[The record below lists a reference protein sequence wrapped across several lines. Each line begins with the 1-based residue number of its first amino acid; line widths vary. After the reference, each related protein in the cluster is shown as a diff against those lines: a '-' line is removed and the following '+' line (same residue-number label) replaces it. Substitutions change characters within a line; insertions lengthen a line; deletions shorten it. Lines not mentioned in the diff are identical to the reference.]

1 MKLKKKH
8 FKRLQE
14 IAKKLNHELNY
25 SGLLL
30 SDLITDIGAVQKVK
44 PPHEFKTFQEKPL
57 TGTAAF
63 LEVCANYQ
71 EEFYAN
77 YLKQG
82 EAMVAASTDE
92 STTTKGIRDS
102 LKALVKD
109 DVVVFMENYDT
120 EPKIGD
126 VGFFW
131 GEPLTFVYYGRLID
145 IITKNGV
152 EYVTNTGTYSNF
164 SKTPPELK

>member
-8 FKRLQE
+8 FKRLKE
-14 IAKKLNHELNY
+14 IAEKLNHELNY

-44 PPHEFKTFQEKPL
+44 PPHEFETVHEKPI

-63 LEVCANYQ
+63 LEACVKYQ

-82 EAMVAASTDE
+82 ESMVAASTDE

-120 EPKIGD
+120 EPKVGD
-126 VGFFW
+126 VGYFS
-131 GEPLTFVYYGRLID
+131 
-145 IITKNGV
+145 
-152 EYVTNTGTYSNF
+152 TGSPSNHITYSRIIDYDGNKYQDIHGDWYRFF